1 MMTSVV
7 NGFENRRPITYELS
21 CMIYVF
27 FICVLWILNVQH
39 ISPMVAVRCLPRQQE
54 ATELSFDTKRGGL
67 SGVQLIPRQQKVQK
81 IWVPCLVYHAC
92 FKCNSSG
99 FVAVNV
105 KSIKPVYYLL
115 RSLVDNAETQA
126 MTAPE
131 LGLCDDDMKPI

>member
-1 MMTSVV
+1 MFQVQ
-7 NGFENRRPITYELS
+7 
-21 CMIYVF
+21 
-27 FICVLWILNVQH
+27 FIW
-39 ISPMVAVRCLPRQQE
+39 
-54 ATELSFDTKRGGL
+54 
-67 SGVQLIPRQQKVQK
+67 
-81 IWVPCLVYHAC
+81 
-92 FKCNSSG
+92 